1 MKKVFF
7 FLSGSGG
14 LTPPPPLSGVT
25 TKKTL
30 IFLYVFPNN
39 EMDIFVVL
47 LRETVKKI
55 TYLADMSANKA
66 FSPPQDLKD
75 TWEQFFFFFI
85 TLI

>member
-1 MKKVFF
+1 MISFHEKSVF

-47 LRETVKKI
+47 LRETVQKI

-66 FSPPQDLKD
+66 FSPPPR
-75 TWEQFFFFFI
+75 I
-85 TLI
+85 